1 MIRVNVHEAKTNLSK
16 LLKLVSEGETVQ
28 ICNRNEPVAN
38 ITAAPNSAKVG
49 KRAFGLAAGEF
60 EIPDSFFDPL
70 PDEEIDAWYNSEIFP
85 QLPEDKK
92 AA

>member
-38 ITAAPNSAKVG
+38 ITSVAPSPKG
-49 KRAFGLAAGEF
+49 QRPFGLAKGEV
-60 EIPDSFFDPL
+60 IIHDSFFEPM
-70 PDEEIDAWYNSEIFP
+70 DEEELALWYDGPIFP
-85 QLPEDKK
+85 PGMEDGPK
-92 AA
+92 

>member
-38 ITAAPNSAKVG
+38 ITPVEKEKPKGQRPS
-49 KRAFGLAAGEF
+49 GLAKGQ
-60 EIPDSFFDPL
+60 IIIHDSFFEPM
-70 PDEEIDAWYNSEIFP
+70 DEEELALWYDGDIFP
-85 QLPEDKK
+85 PENGK
-92 AA
+92 